1 MESKIVRQ
9 YFTQDLT
16 SEEKKSYL
24 DYINGNES
32 SNEWIEKASVRREPL
47 LLMEL
52 QCNLQNE
59 ELPCGAWVS
68 IRENGI
74 CKCSNGH
81 DCYNVVIPA
90 IKKIMEI

>member
-1 MESKIVRQ
+1 MESKFVRK

-16 SEEKKSYL
+16 YEEKKSYL
-24 DYINGNES
+24 EYINGNES

-52 QCNLQNE
+52 QCIEQYE
-59 ELPCGAWVS
+59 DSPCGEWVS

-74 CKCSNGH
+74 CKCSKGH
-81 DCYNVVIPA
+81 NCYNVVIPA
-90 IKKIMEI
+90 INQILGS

>member
-16 SEEKKSYL
+16 YDEKKSYFE
-24 DYINGNES
+24 YINGNETS
-32 SNEWIEKASVRREPL
+32 TEWIEKASVRREPL

-52 QCNLQNE
+52 QCNAPYE
-59 ELPCGAWVS
+59 GSVCGAWVS

-81 DCYNVVIPA
+81 NCYDVVIPS
-90 IKKIMEI
+90 IQKIMG